1 MRTFFSILI
10 ILALVGGCSMNPTAG
25 GTTDTG
31 NGVIAG
37 TVVDTLGNPVSNSQV
52 ILIPESYN
60 PVKDPADRL
69 KIVFTDASGNF
80 TFSPVDSGTYNFQVN
95 DMVSGTRL
103 LIFEV
108 MVNKDTVEISNA
120 VLRTTGV
127 ELFTLPDTVDT
138 VAGYVYIPGT
148 TLYEYLSD
156 DPLIYDN
163 GFLHMA
169 FDSLP
174 TGALPGIYYGETNS
188 SDAPIR
194 LIEEVSVTGGDTT
207 DMSIKRFWSSYSTVN
222 SGISQDNIAAV
233 AVDGSGMLWLGTSDS
248 GLVSFNGSSWAVFN
262 TANSSL
268 PHNSVLALAEDSN
281 GSIWIGT
288 ADGLVHIVNNTWQ
301 VYTALT
307 HPMTEDHVT
316 DIAIDT
322 DVGHKW
328 LATFTGV
335 CMYDDNTWSFHS
347 MVSGIPLSDV
357 HAVAVSNTGTVRYGT
372 NVGIFSC
379 NLNGENWEYMP
390 VLGDQSMNIIVRDI
404 AFDRDNTSW
413 LATPSGVISY
423 DEKGLWGVYN
433 TVTAGLPSNNIK
445 SVAVYTDN
453 SVWAGTDTDGTVIK
467 LGRNLGVYDGSNTT
481 QLQGAGAINKII
493 VGDNTLYLA
502 TENKGL
508 VLLQFGY

>member
-1 MRTFFSILI
+1 
-10 ILALVGGCSMNPTAG
+10 
-25 GTTDTG
+25 
-31 NGVIAG
+31 
-37 TVVDTLGNPVSNSQV
+37 
-52 ILIPESYN
+52 
-60 PVKDPADRL
+60 
-69 KIVFTDASGNF
+69 
-80 TFSPVDSGTYNFQVN
+80 
-95 DMVSGTRL
+95 
-103 LIFEV
+103 
-108 MVNKDTVEISNA
+108 
-120 VLRTTGV
+120 
-127 ELFTLPDTVDT
+127 
-138 VAGYVYIPGT
+138 
-148 TLYEYLSD
+148 
-156 DPLIYDN
+156 
-163 GFLHMA
+163 
-169 FDSLP
+169 
-174 TGALPGIYYGETNS
+174 
-188 SDAPIR
+188 
-194 LIEEVSVTGGDTT
+194 
-207 DMSIKRFWSSYSTVN
+207 
-222 SGISQDNIAAV
+222 
-233 AVDGSGMLWLGTSDS
+233 
-248 GLVSFNGSSWAVFN
+248 
-262 TANSSL
+262 
-268 PHNSVLALAEDSN
+268 
-281 GSIWIGT
+281 
-288 ADGLVHIVNNTWQ
+288 

-379 NLNGENWEYMP
+379 DLNGENWEYMP